1 MKIATFLIIAL
12 VNIGISFV
20 SFFMLLLAMNG
31 FHEDEATPGLL
42 LFIVWGLLSAIIMG
56 VLGILLVNYLAVK
69 KSMNKIASAVL
80 SMTIFIGVGGVS
92 IVAGF
97 FAAVF
102 LASAMR

>member
-1 MKIATFLIIAL
+1 MKITTFLIIAL
-12 VNIGISFV
+12 VNAGLGFV

-31 FHEDEATPGLL
+31 FHENDAMPGLL
-42 LFIVWGLLSAIIMG
+42 LFIVWGLLSAIVTG

-69 KSMNKIASAVL
+69 KSMNKIGSAVL
-80 SMTIFIGVGGVS
+80 SIVIFVGVGGVS
-92 IVAGF
+92 TVVSF